1 MQVEASSAL
10 NGVGLVRLMGRSSGF
25 IAMEASLASGA
36 RPEMPQ
42 LEMLMHPDQ
51 LLSRR
56 FSVR

>member
-36 RPEMPQ
+36 RPETFPLPEKLGQ
-42 LEMLMHPDQ
+42 LRVLG
-51 LLSRR
+51 
-56 FSVR
+56 